1 MQLILSF
8 AGQKAMKSLEPVLA
22 VRAITRRSA
31 TNFRHMWISLAAHM
45 LLLTLP
51 RTGWAPVVSSDSP
64 LSHAGQRHR
73 PAAYAQS
80 RPVDVADRSR
90 RCAGAPPRLD
100 RTGSRLHRDAGG
112 LADGRAAVAGR
123 AYGRA
128 PDGQLMRRDQWNT
141 PSARLVT
148 PHKTRPRKCPVT
160 LKPDERRASTQH
172 AQSQT
177 TPFHDSSHATARSA
191 SGRRLSSTLRS
202 RSRIRPHRRVLPP
215 VGLQRSCDPV
225 EGGGHPDLRGY
236 RSEKVP
242 LTRCVTHKANSA
254 PQTSMWRWWVP
265 AGTRR

>member
-64 LSHAGQRHR
+64 LSHAGSVTGQPHMRN
-73 PAAYAQS
+73 
-80 RPVDVADRSR
+80 
-90 RCAGAPPRLD
+90 LD
-100 RTGSRLHRDAGG
+100 RWTSLIDRGDVPGLH
-112 LADGRAAVAGR
+112 
-123 AYGRA
+123 
-128 PDGQLMRRDQWNT
+128 
-141 PSARLVT
+141 
-148 PHKTRPRKCPVT
+148 PVT